1 MEKSKELHFFFAGNG
16 ISCSEEGD
24 KGFTGHISKTRHI
37 NITPGKTF
45 TRENLQ
51 KIYDMADSGNMIFS
65 NGNTLGYLVLNPI
78 HKPTKE
84 YINNITNEVYQLSV
98 EVIDGKK
105 YVCTRDGQI
114 FSDDPNK
121 YQDIP
126 IVSNPEN
133 KKFLLT
139 NYSKEYDGHTLYRIR
154 ALKDFAGT
162 GMAVIEVSHRSKEWG
177 EVMDECRSL
186 WKELLNIP
194 DTHEVLFLGG
204 GASLQFLYV
213 AMNFLE
219 KKAAY
224 LETGVW
230 AKKALKEAKGI
241 GDAYALASS
250 ADKTYSYIPKGYVI
264 PEDIDYFHITTNN
277 TIYGTEIR
285 YDMDCPVPLIAD
297 MSSDIMSRPVDVSK
311 YALIYGGA
319 QKNVGPA
326 GVTFAIVRKDALG
339 KVSRYIPTMLDY
351 RTHVDGA
358 SMFNTPPVFSIF
370 VMNETLKWLKG
381 IGGVEAINK
390 INVGKAELLYNEIDR
405 NPLFVGTAA
414 KEDRSIMNVCFVM
427 APGYE
432 ALQDEFMAYAKEH
445 GMVGI
450 KGHRS
455 VGGFRASIY
464 NACPVESVEALVSC
478 MQEFAAKK
486 A

>member
-1 MEKSKELHFFFAGNG
+1 MTWTA
-16 ISCSEEGD
+16 
-24 KGFTGHISKTRHI
+24 
-37 NITPGKTF
+37 
-45 TRENLQ
+45 
-51 KIYDMADSGNMIFS
+51 
-65 NGNTLGYLVLNPI
+65 
-78 HKPTKE
+78 
-84 YINNITNEVYQLSV
+84 
-98 EVIDGKK
+98 
-105 YVCTRDGQI
+105 
-114 FSDDPNK
+114 
-121 YQDIP
+121 
-126 IVSNPEN
+126 
-133 KKFLLT
+133 
-139 NYSKEYDGHTLYRIR
+139 
-154 ALKDFAGT
+154 
-162 GMAVIEVSHRSKEWG
+162 
-177 EVMDECRSL
+177 
-186 WKELLNIP
+186 
-194 DTHEVLFLGG
+194 LFLS
-204 GASLQFLYV
+204 SLTCLQ
-213 AMNFLE
+213 
-219 KKAAY
+219 
-224 LETGVW
+224 TSCH
-230 AKKALKEAKGI
+230 ALW
-241 GDAYALASS
+241 
-250 ADKTYSYIPKGYVI
+250 
-264 PEDIDYFHITTNN
+264 
-277 TIYGTEIR
+277 
-285 YDMDCPVPLIAD
+285 
-297 MSSDIMSRPVDVSK
+297 
-311 YALIYGGA
+311 
-319 QKNVGPA
+319 
-326 GVTFAIVRKDALG
+326 TFAIVRKDALG

>member
-1 MEKSKELHFFFAGNG
+1 MKKVHNFNAGPCVLPDLAIEKSIE
-16 ISCSEEGD
+16 
-24 KGFTGHISKTRHI
+24 
-37 NITPGKTF
+37 
-45 TRENLQ
+45 
-51 KIYDMADSGNMIFS
+51 
-65 NGNTLGYLVLNPI
+65 
-78 HKPTKE
+78 
-84 YINNITNEVYQLSV
+84 
-98 EVIDGKK
+98 
-105 YVCTRDGQI
+105 
-114 FSDDPNK
+114 
-121 YQDIP
+121 
-126 IVSNPEN
+126 
-133 KKFLLT
+133 
-139 NYSKEYDGHTLYRIR
+139 

-162 GMAVIEVSHRSKEWG
+162 GMSVIEVSHRSKEWG
-177 EVMDECRSL
+177 EVMDECRAL

-194 DTHEVLFLGG
+194 DDYEVLFLGG
-204 GASLQFLYV
+204 GASLEFLYV

-230 AKKALKEAKGI
+230 AKKALKEAKAF
-241 GDAYALASS
+241 GDAYAIASS
-250 ADKTYSYIPKGYVI
+250 ADKTYSYIPKGYTI
-264 PEDIDYFHITTNN
+264 PTDIDYFHITTNN
-277 TIYGTEIR
+277 TIYGTEIA

-326 GVTFAIVRKDALG
+326 GVAFAIVRKDALG
-339 KVSRYIPTMLDY
+339 KVTRYIPTMLDY
-351 RTHVDGA
+351 RTHIDGG

-370 VMNETLKWLKG
+370 VMKETLKWLKG

-390 INVGKAELLYNEIDR
+390 INKQKASILYNEIDR

-432 ALQDEFMAYAKEH
+432 ALQDEFMAYAKENNMI
-445 GMVGI
+445 GV

-464 NACPVESVEALVSC
+464 NACPVESVEALVKC